1 MKKIILATA
10 LCFSAGT
17 FAESKETFSTTSET
31 APFGKEQ
38 IVTLNASN
46 KFTLSGKA
54 IKVGDY
60 MPSANLMTSDLKPFD
75 TSDKTN
81 SVKIYSVLTSVDT
94 PVCVQQGIDLSN
106 YISKHQSKL
115 KGIEFYAISAD
126 TPFAQQRYIKDNSL
140 SSVTYLSDSSKH
152 EFGMNTGSQIEEL
165 GLLTRSII
173 VVDKNNKIVYVQR
186 VPELTTIPDLE
197 NAVDRAQKML

>member
-1 MKKIILATA
+1 MVKVTIKICQFSTSKNAFNKQFKSDSSRLAFS
-10 LCFSAGT
+10 LCGGLCVGA
-17 FAESKETFSTTSET
+17 FAQSKETFSTTSAT

-38 IVTLNASN
+38 IVTLNESN

-54 IKVGDY
+54 IRVVDY
-60 MPSANLMTSDLKPFD
+60 MPSANLMASELKPFD

-115 KGIEFYAISAD
+115 KGIEFYVISAD
-126 TPFAQQRYIKDNSL
+126 TPFAQQRYIKDNAL
-140 SSVTYLSDSSKH
+140 SSITFLSDSSKH
-152 EFGMNTGSQIEEL
+152 EFGMNTGSQIEEI
-165 GLLTRSII
+165 GLLT
-173 VVDKNNKIVYVQR
+173 
-186 VPELTTIPDLE
+186 
-197 NAVDRAQKML
+197 